1 MIRFTNKLIFFG
13 ISSAVLYH
21 FYKNY
26 KQKKEGDDGSGPPK
40 AINLMN
46 ASFYYKPRMASNV
59 TQRLSEVKG
68 IDEITEEIT
77 NLVKMIKDP
86 HKYKSKGAKVPKG
99 LILYGKPGTGKT
111 MLARAIA
118 GEAGVSFFYCT
129 GSEFEE
135 MFVGVGARRIRKLF
149 ETARNKSPSIIF
161 IDEID
166 TLFT

>member
-1 MIRFTNKLIFFG
+1 MGLLGYFCYSYYKLG
-13 ISSAVLYH
+13 
-21 FYKNY
+21 
-26 KQKKEGDDGSGPPK
+26 KETKREGGGPVTP
-40 AINLMN
+40 LSFMN
-46 ASFYYKPRMASNV
+46 SPFSYKPRIAGKI
-59 TQRLSEVKG
+59 TQQLSEVKG
-68 IDEITEEIT
+68 IDEITDEIK
-77 NLVKMIKDP
+77 NVIKMIKNP
-86 HKYKSKGAKVPKG
+86 PKYKSKGAKVPKG

-135 MFVGVGARRIRKLF
+135 VFVGVGARRIRKLF
-149 ETARNKSPSIIF
+149 EIARAKNPSIIF